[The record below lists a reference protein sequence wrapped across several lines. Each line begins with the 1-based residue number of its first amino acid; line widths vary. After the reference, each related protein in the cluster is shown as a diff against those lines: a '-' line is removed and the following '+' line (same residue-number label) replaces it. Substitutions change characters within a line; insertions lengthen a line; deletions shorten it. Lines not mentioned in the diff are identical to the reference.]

1 MNISCLFTFNY
12 EYQLF
17 VYISMMNFSYFFFFL
32 RHFRIHII
40 PLEIKLVNHSV
51 IVIQQGLKMA
61 YIRGQNMGTKTNGQ
75 RALTFYNITQG
86 PQGGL
91 IYMNDAPAS
100 ILGQVNVDNE
110 EVVYMQSDMSLAN
123 DSFTATISNQDA
135 QLRDVQFVVKVK
147 PLVRQKSTF
156 KVTESKTQL
165 GQMHLDASRLEIF
178 HIVHIFPT
186 WPF

>member
-1 MNISCLFTFNY
+1 M
-12 EYQLF
+12 
-17 VYISMMNFSYFFFFL
+17 
-32 RHFRIHII
+32 
-40 PLEIKLVNHSV
+40 

-165 GQMHLDASRLEIF
+165 KQMHLDASRLEIF
-178 HIVHIFPT
+178 HIVHIFQIDFSLKKPLFCQNSFFSIFFFFGRSKFLEKT
-186 WPF
+186 LTT

>member
-1 MNISCLFTFNY
+1 MHLLSHTISYRVSDGKFNPIY
-12 EYQLF
+12 
-17 VYISMMNFSYFFFFL
+17 

-40 PLEIKLVNHSV
+40 PLEIKLVNSSA
-51 IVIQQGLKMA
+51 IEIQQGLKMA
-61 YIRGQNMGTKTNGQ
+61 YVTATNMGAKTNGQ
-75 RALTFYNITQG
+75 RSLTFYNVTKG
-86 PQGGL
+86 PKGGL

-186 WPF
+186 

>member
-1 MNISCLFTFNY
+1 M
-12 EYQLF
+12 
-17 VYISMMNFSYFFFFL
+17 
-32 RHFRIHII
+32 
-40 PLEIKLVNHSV
+40 

-178 HIVHIFPT
+178 HIVHIFQIDFSLKKNSFLSKFIFFDFFFLEIHNFPEIT
-186 WPF
+186 FHIL